1 MKRIVV
7 TDLDDT
13 SVLVEISEEDLAT
26 LSELENRS
34 HDFVYNEKDET
45 RIRSPKAIERYNRYL
60 GQLIT
65 LGKYNGND
73 IDVYKPI
80 TT

>member
-26 LSELENRS
+26 LSELEDKAHS
-34 HDFVYNEKDET
+34 FVFKEEDRK
-45 RIRSPKAIERYNRYL
+45 RKQQAIERYNRYL